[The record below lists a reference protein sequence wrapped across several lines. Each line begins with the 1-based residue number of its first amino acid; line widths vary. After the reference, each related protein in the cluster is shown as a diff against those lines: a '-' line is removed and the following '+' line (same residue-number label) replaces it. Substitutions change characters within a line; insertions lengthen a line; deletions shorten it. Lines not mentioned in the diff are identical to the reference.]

1 MCKRGRG
8 SSGCPPFIG
17 PTRPVEMARAGETFY
32 ECCVGILGEI
42 DLRAEITRV
51 AGWKAARPISA
62 SSGRGADR
70 IGGHPPAIGMR
81 AMEGVREA
89 SVPSGKASVPMAMA
103 PLRNPSSWGKCH
115 LTRREAG
122 LCHFRL
128 NGLFQNISK
137 ARPMY
142 W

>member
-89 SVPSGKASVPMAMA
+89 SVPKWKSF
-103 PLRNPSSWGKCH
+103 SSHG
-115 LTRREAG
+115 
-122 LCHFRL
+122 
-128 NGLFQNISK
+128 NGPIAQPVELGQMSPH
-137 ARPMY
+137 AT
-142 W
+142 